1 MRFASGVSF
10 TMVEELLPDLYR
22 VEIPL
27 PGSPL
32 KALNSYIVKGR
43 ERFLIIDTGLNR
55 EECLRPMLSALK
67 KLEVDLNRTDFFITH
82 LHADHS
88 GLVGALVTD
97 TSKVY
102 FNRPEASSVAF
113 QISEDFW
120 KGLFAFYHSNGF
132 PEDEIKKVRE
142 GHPGYR
148 YSIRNQIN
156 LTVTDEGD
164 EIEVGDYLFRC
175 IETPGHS
182 PGHTCLYEASKKVLV
197 CGDHILF
204 DITPN
209 ITYWGQLKN
218 SLKQYLTNLEKVYT
232 LDVNLVL
239 PGHRN
244 LWNNHRKRI
253 MELQEHHRNRLDEVL
268 FALEDSEKTAWEV
281 APYITWDI
289 GCNSWE
295 EFPSVQKW
303 FAVGETIAHL
313 DYLEADGRARKETK
327 NHKVLYSLS

>member
-1 MRFASGVSF
+1 
-10 TMVEELLPDLYR
+10 MVEELLPDLYR

-43 ERFLIIDTGLNR
+43 GRFLIIDTGLNR

-67 KLEVDLNRTDFFITH
+67 ELEVDLSRTDFFITH

-88 GLVGALVTD
+88 GLVGTLATD

-142 GHPGYR
+142 GHPAYR
-148 YSIRNQIN
+148 YSIRHQVN

-182 PGHTCLYEASKKVLV
+182 PGHTCLYEASKKILV

-209 ITYWGQLKN
+209 ITYWGQLEN
-218 SLKQYLTNLEKVYT
+218 SLKQYLTNLDKVYT

-244 LWNNHRKRI
+244 LWDNHRKRI
-253 MELQEHHRNRLDEVL
+253 MELQEHHRNRLNEAL
-268 FALEDSEKTAWEV
+268 FALEDGEKTAWEV

-327 NHKVLYSLS
+327 DHKVLYSLA

>member
-1 MRFASGVSF
+1 MRFAFAGNF
-10 TMVEELLPDLYR
+10 LMIEELLPDLYR

-27 PGSPL
+27 PRSPL
-32 KALNSYIVKGR
+32 KALNSYVVKGR
-43 ERFLIIDTGLNR
+43 ERFLIIDTGMNR
-55 EECLRPMLSALK
+55 EECLRTMRSALQE
-67 KLEVDLNRTDFFITH
+67 LDVDLNRTDFFITH

-88 GLVGALVTD
+88 GLVDTLATD

-102 FNRPEASSVAF
+102 FNKLEASFVAS
-113 QISEDFW
+113 QGSEDYW
-120 KGLFAFYHSNGF
+120 KGLFVFYRSNGF
-132 PEDEIKKVRE
+132 PEDEIEKVRE
-142 GHPGYR
+142 DHPGYR
-148 YSIRNQIN
+148 YSLKRQIN
-156 LTVTDEGD
+156 LVTTEEGD

-182 PGHTCLYEASKKVLV
+182 PGHTCLYEANKKVLV

-218 SLKQYLTNLEKVYT
+218 SLKQYLANLEKVYT

-239 PGHRN
+239 PGHRSI
-244 LWNNHRKRI
+244 WNNHRKRI
-253 MELQEHHRNRLDEVL
+253 MELQEHHRDRLSEVL
-268 FALEDSEKTAWEV
+268 FALEGGEKTAWEV

-289 GCNSWE
+289 DCDSWE
-295 EFPSVQKW
+295 EFPPVQKW

-313 DYLEADGRARKETK
+313 DYLAADGRARKETR
-327 NHKVLYSLS
+327 NHKVLYSLT

>member
-1 MRFASGVSF
+1 
-10 TMVEELLPDLYR
+10 MVEELLPDLYR

-43 ERFLIIDTGLNR
+43 ERFLLIDTGLNR

-67 KLEVDLNRTDFFITH
+67 ELEVDLNRTDFFITH

-88 GLVGALVTD
+88 GLVPTLATD

-102 FNRPEASSVAF
+102 FNRPEANSAAF
-113 QISEDFW
+113 QGSEDYW

-132 PEDEIKKVRE
+132 PEEEIKNVRE

-148 YSIRNQIN
+148 YSLERKIN
-156 LTVTDEGD
+156 LVTTEEGD
-164 EIEVGDYLFRC
+164 KIEVGDYLFRC

-182 PGHTCLYEASKKVLV
+182 PGHTCLYEASKKILV

-218 SLKQYLTNLEKVYT
+218 SLKQYLANLEKVYT

-244 LWNNHRKRI
+244 IWNDHRKRI
-253 MELQEHHRNRLDEVL
+253 MELQEHHRNRLNEAI
-268 FALEDSEKTAWEV
+268 FALEGGEKTAWEV

-313 DYLEADGRARKETK
+313 DYLEADGRACKEMK
-327 NHKVLYSLS
+327 DHKVLYSLA

>member
-1 MRFASGVSF
+1 
-10 TMVEELLPDLYR
+10 MVEELVPDLYR

-32 KALNSYIVKGR
+32 KALNSYIVRGR
-43 ERFLIIDTGLNR
+43 ERFLLIDTGLNR

-67 KLEVDLNRTDFFITH
+67 ELEVDLSSTDLFITH

-88 GLVGALVTD
+88 GLVGTLATD

-102 FNRPEASSVAF
+102 FNRTEADPVFFSS
-113 QISEDFW
+113 SEDHW
-120 KGLFAFYHSNGF
+120 KRLFAFYHSNGF
-132 PEDEIKKVRE
+132 PEEEIKKVRE

-148 YSIRNQIN
+148 YSLERHIN
-156 LTVTDEGD
+156 LVTTKEGD
-164 EIEVGDYLFRC
+164 EIAVGDYLFRC

-182 PGHTCLYEASKKVLV
+182 PGHTCLYEASKKILV

-218 SLKQYLTNLEKVYT
+218 SLKQYLANLEKVYT

-244 LWNNHRKRI
+244 IWNDHRKRI
-253 MELQEHHRNRLDEVL
+253 VELQEHHRNRLDEAL
-268 FALEDSEKTAWEV
+268 FALEGGEKTAWEV
-281 APYITWDI
+281 APYITWDM
-289 GCNSWE
+289 GCSSWE

-313 DYLEADGRARKETK
+313 DYLEAEGRACKEMR
-327 NHKVLYSLS
+327 NQKVLYSLA